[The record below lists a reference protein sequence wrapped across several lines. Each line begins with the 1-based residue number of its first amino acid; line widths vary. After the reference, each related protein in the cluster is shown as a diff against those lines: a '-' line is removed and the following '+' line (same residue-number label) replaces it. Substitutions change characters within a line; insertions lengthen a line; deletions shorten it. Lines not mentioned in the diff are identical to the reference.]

1 MSQTARLLNIKQYSN
16 IILFE
21 KRAHD
26 FKFKKKSLFQSKIK
40 KNRKLKSAI
49 FLKTNKNSSF
59 SFPVVS
65 NSLFSDLTTKISTRI
80 KLLENSLSELKNKP
94 DLKQS
99 QNENKKSID
108 NYGNKN
114 KTFLTDS
121 IKINEYMKKSAI
133 SDYNNIKQKKS
144 LSTIKDSLNK
154 TFLSSNNSNLLIN
167 NDFSKINNA
176 NILLFF
182 QKEKNNKV
190 SNNNL
195 NNKKKNSSSSDKFKK
210 MIECKIKSI
219 NPNKIDL
226 NSYIEETRNFN
237 LNKYSNLM
245 KKENYKI
252 CKENIANILEY
263 YKDKYIN
270 LERKKKLLNIHFIEK
285 MGDYVKFIN
294 SQKEKEKAKNTNL
307 INIIIEIKNEIKQ
320 LNKNIAKKI
329 QYKKNI
335 LRWIYLQIQ
344 LKEKKIKLPSY
355 YRTILES
362 NEIKKSNNSIENKN
376 NEEINVSKK
385 NQRKHYSI
393 EIRTT
398 KKHLTRKKQ
407 KKIQEIEFNSEN
419 GLFYN
424 HEIDLNNP
432 ANILEIFKIKNYKK
446 TPIYNTVEELNDIFI
461 FYDNKN
467 ITLMNYYYNL
477 RKEIYYLNI
486 ELLNIRQKIKE
497 NEIYNNNTMKIKEKE
512 FNKIN
517 ESFINN
523 NNLNQELNKIKYKD
537 NIISHYLNQNSFN
550 LKLNKNKK
558 QDDDKM
564 CLLTKVNNLFNTC
577 KSSGIE
583 SNFELLSQKKD
594 KKRNANYYLD
604 EILFKLKYITFTID
618 YLISKFKYYNSGDYG
633 QNQLLIRLKN
643 EIEKEHKNKKAD
655 EQKMLIQKKVNK
667 LRKKLEERNNKI
679 YFLPYKK
686 IDIIKNKRDSKK
698 RNKSF
703 ENKKIKK
710 ITFDDLLDDN

>member
-190 SNNNL
+190 SNNIL

-252 CKENIANILEY
+252 CI
-263 YKDKYIN
+263 
-270 LERKKKLLNIHFIEK
+270 
-285 MGDYVKFIN
+285 
-294 SQKEKEKAKNTNL
+294 
-307 INIIIEIKNEIKQ
+307 
-320 LNKNIAKKI
+320 
-329 QYKKNI
+329 
-335 LRWIYLQIQ
+335 
-344 LKEKKIKLPSY
+344 
-355 YRTILES
+355 
-362 NEIKKSNNSIENKN
+362 
-376 NEEINVSKK
+376 
-385 NQRKHYSI
+385 
-393 EIRTT
+393 
-398 KKHLTRKKQ
+398 
-407 KKIQEIEFNSEN
+407 
-419 GLFYN
+419 
-424 HEIDLNNP
+424 
-432 ANILEIFKIKNYKK
+432 
-446 TPIYNTVEELNDIFI
+446 
-461 FYDNKN
+461 
-467 ITLMNYYYNL
+467 
-477 RKEIYYLNI
+477 
-486 ELLNIRQKIKE
+486 
-497 NEIYNNNTMKIKEKE
+497 
-512 FNKIN
+512 
-517 ESFINN
+517 
-523 NNLNQELNKIKYKD
+523 
-537 NIISHYLNQNSFN
+537 
-550 LKLNKNKK
+550 
-558 QDDDKM
+558 
-564 CLLTKVNNLFNTC
+564 
-577 KSSGIE
+577 
-583 SNFELLSQKKD
+583 
-594 KKRNANYYLD
+594 
-604 EILFKLKYITFTID
+604 
-618 YLISKFKYYNSGDYG
+618 
-633 QNQLLIRLKN
+633 
-643 EIEKEHKNKKAD
+643 
-655 EQKMLIQKKVNK
+655 
-667 LRKKLEERNNKI
+667 
-679 YFLPYKK
+679 
-686 IDIIKNKRDSKK
+686 
-698 RNKSF
+698 
-703 ENKKIKK
+703 
-710 ITFDDLLDDN
+710 